1 MRYNRKFRQNFILG
15 IVQAKQKYS
24 LLKPYFGVEVLDF
37 KEENEKITL
46 PKDVQKQM
54 LKFFLK
60 TSIPRI
66 KQEKLAR
73 LSENTDRGD
82 EQ

>member
-1 MRYNRKFRQNFILG
+1 LD
-15 IVQAKQKYS
+15 
-24 LLKPYFGVEVLDF
+24 LKS
-37 KEENEKITL
+37 ENGKITL
-46 PKDVQKQM
+46 PKELQKEM

-66 KQEKLAR
+66 KSEKQKRLTS
-73 LSENTDRGD
+73 LSENNSDRSN

>member
-1 MRYNRKFRQNFILG
+1 MN
-15 IVQAKQKYS
+15 
-24 LLKPYFGVEVLDF
+24 
-37 KEENEKITL
+37 EEKEKIVL
-46 PKDVQKQM
+46 PEELQKQM

-66 KQEKLAR
+66 KKEKLAL
-73 LSENTDRGD
+73 LSDKKSDGS